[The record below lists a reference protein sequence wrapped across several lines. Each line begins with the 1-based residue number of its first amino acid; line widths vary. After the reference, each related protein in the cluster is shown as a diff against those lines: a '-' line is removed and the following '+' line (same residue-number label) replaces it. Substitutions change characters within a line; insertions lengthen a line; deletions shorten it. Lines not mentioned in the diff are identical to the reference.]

1 MPDDGEQNID
11 GSKLRLVH
19 FKTIPSSP
27 HSKLAETIQNVIAGA
42 LKSVVNIIKDMEL
55 KVTFDL
61 KNLKNNRNQI
71 LGFRRTRENQHQS
84 SLTLKSLLKLEIFN
98 TNFEEHVYCLL
109 YSRATFSISLS
120 RAKYE

>member
-19 FKTIPSSP
+19 FKTILSSP
-27 HSKLAETIQNVIAGA
+27 HSKHVETIQNVIAGA

-61 KNLKNNRNQI
+61 KNLKI
-71 LGFRRTRENQHQS
+71 IAIKF
-84 SLTLKSLLKLEIFN
+84 
-98 TNFEEHVYCLL
+98 
-109 YSRATFSISLS
+109 
-120 RAKYE
+120 

>member
-19 FKTIPSSP
+19 FKIPSSP
-27 HSKLAETIQNVIAGA
+27 RSKHVETIQNVIAGA

-61 KNLKNNRNQI
+61 KNLKI
-71 LGFRRTRENQHQS
+71 IAIKF
-84 SLTLKSLLKLEIFN
+84 
-98 TNFEEHVYCLL
+98 
-109 YSRATFSISLS
+109 
-120 RAKYE
+120 

>member
-27 HSKLAETIQNVIAGA
+27 RSKLVETIQNVIAGA

-71 LGFRRTRENQHQS
+71 LGIRRTRENQHQS
-84 SLTLKSLLKLEIFN
+84 SLTLKSLLKLEIFR
-98 TNFEEHVYCLL
+98 TNFEKHVYCLL
-109 YSRATFSISLS
+109 YSRATISISLS
-120 RAKYE
+120 RAKYK

>member
-27 HSKLAETIQNVIAGA
+27 RSKLVETIQNVIAGA

-61 KNLKNNRNQI
+61 KNLKI
-71 LGFRRTRENQHQS
+71 IAIKF
-84 SLTLKSLLKLEIFN
+84 
-98 TNFEEHVYCLL
+98 
-109 YSRATFSISLS
+109 
-120 RAKYE
+120 